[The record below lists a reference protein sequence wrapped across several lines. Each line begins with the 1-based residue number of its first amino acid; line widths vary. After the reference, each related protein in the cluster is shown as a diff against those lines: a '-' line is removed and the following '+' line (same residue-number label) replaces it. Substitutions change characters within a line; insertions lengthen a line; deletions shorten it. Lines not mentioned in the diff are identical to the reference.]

1 MSPKTIAF
9 VSSSVIFLALD
20 QASKAWVRANLAIRQ
35 EIPVIDG
42 LLTITHARNK
52 GAALSM
58 LDDFEYR
65 LWVFYAFT
73 AVAVYV
79 IVSGW
84 RQLPDTDRVQAL
96 AMGFILSG
104 ALGNFIDR
112 VAMGEVTDMVKV
124 YAGFEPLRSWALETF
139 STNVYP
145 IWNIADAG
153 IFIGVG
159 LFALSYVFG
168 WDTHADNA
176 ATPPPAGPGLPG
188 HSAAGE

>member
-1 MSPKTIAF
+1 MSPKTVAF
-9 VSSSVIFLALD
+9 LSSSLVFLALD

-35 EIPVIDG
+35 EIPVIPDF
-42 LLTITHARNK
+42 LSITHARNK

-73 AVAVYV
+73 AVALYV
-79 IVSGW
+79 IITGY
-84 RQLPDTDRVQAL
+84 RQLPSTDRVQAL

-112 VAMGEVTDMVKV
+112 VWMGEVTDMVKV
-124 YAGFEPLRSWALETF
+124 YAGFEPVRGWALSTF
-139 STNVYP
+139 HTNVYP

-159 LFALSYVFG
+159 LFALAYLMG
-168 WDTHADNA
+168 WDK
-176 ATPPPAGPGLPG
+176 PAEAGVAGHTAPG
-188 HSAAGE
+188 E